1 MDFKRAQQISKDKI
15 VLENKYYAALAD
27 LKNMEDKHHESVKRN
42 GELEQRMHM
51 LIKDN
56 YMLK

>member
-1 MDFKRAQQISKDKI
+1 MDFKRAQQISKEKL
-15 VLENKYYAALAD
+15 VLENKFYAAIAD
-27 LKNMEDKHHESVKRN
+27 LKNMEDKYHESVKRN
-42 GELEQRMHM
+42 GDLEQRMHM